1 MINEIIRKTQ
11 FKKDFKRIIKQGKNL
26 KELEAILTMLIEG
39 KPVLEKHLDHPL
51 IARYNGYRELHIK
64 PDWLLV
70 YKIEGDALTLAR
82 TGSHSELFD

>member
-26 KELEAILTMLIEG
+26 KDLETILSILIKG
-39 KPVLEKHLDHPL
+39 SPVSEKYHDHSL
-51 IARYNGYRELHIK
+51 IAEYNGYRELHIK

-70 YKIEGDALTLAR
+70 YKIEGDTLTLAR
-82 TGSHSELFD
+82 TGSHSELFG

>member
-26 KELEAILTMLIEG
+26 EELEAILTILVEG
-39 KPVLEKHLDHPL
+39 RPIPEKYRNHPI
-51 IARYNGYRELHIK
+51 IAEYEGYHELHIK

-70 YKIEGDALTLAR
+70 YKIEGDTLTLAR
-82 TGSHSELFD
+82 TGSHSELFG